1 MNENPQI
8 QEIHTLIQSLCAD
21 DYNALLNQMN
31 LDEKA
36 INQAADAL
44 HRIIFR
50 ERKINQ
56 DVVKHGRTSQGR
68 QRYLD
73 KNTGRTLSDTDRS
86 IVSRTKKTYKQWEQ
100 YIRLMLY
107 GLSLRKI
114 AKEIDISTTTAFA
127 WRHKVIE
134 AIKDYQE
141 EELLSGEIE
150 MDETYFLLNM
160 KGSWKHKRMPRKA
173 KKSGAPSMYRG
184 ISNEQVCVLVAIDEN
199 DRILSK
205 VIGQGHPTKNEIWR
219 ACQGHIEP
227 NSHVTT
233 DSKAAYVEVSK
244 QLECSIVQIPSGK
257 QTIDGYSLGVINNYH
272 SELKTWMRRF
282 RGVSTKHLDGYL
294 AWFRFMKY
302 LTYQMAS
309 NTHAG
314 HALKYSISNDVAMT
328 INDIHNRPFPVDI
341 LKPYQHLS

>member
-1 MNENPQI
+1 MNNNPQI
-8 QEIHTLIQSLCAD
+8 QEINRLIQSLCAD
-21 DYNALLNQMN
+21 DYNALLNRMN
-31 LDEKA
+31 LDENV

-50 ERKINQ
+50 ERKLNKS
-56 DVVKHGRTSQGR
+56 VVKHGRTHRGR

-73 KNTGRTLSDTDRS
+73 KTTGRTLSDTDRS
-86 IVSRTKKTYKQWEQ
+86 IVRRTKKTYKQWEQ

-114 AKEIDISTTTAFA
+114 AKELDISTTTAFA

-141 EELLSGEIE
+141 DDLLSGEIE

-173 KKSGAPSMYRG
+173 KKGGAPSMYRG

-205 VIGQGHPTKNEIWR
+205 VIGQGHPTKKEIWR
-219 ACQGHIEP
+219 ACNQRVEP

-233 DSKAAYVEVSK
+233 DSKAAYVETCK
-244 QLECSIVQIPSGK
+244 QLECSVAQIPPGK
-257 QTIDGYSLGVINNYH
+257 RTIDGYSLGVVNNYH

-302 LTYQMAS
+302 LAYQMES

-314 HALKYSISNDVAMT
+314 HTLKYSVSNHVSIT
-328 INDIHNRPFPVDI
+328 INDIYNRPFPVDI
-341 LKPYQHLS
+341 FKPYQHLS

>member
-1 MNENPQI
+1 MNSNPQI
-8 QEIHTLIQSLCAD
+8 QEINHLIQSLCAD
-21 DYNALLNQMN
+21 DYNTLLNQMSK
-31 LDEKA
+31 DEKV

-50 ERKINQ
+50 ERGINQ
-56 DVVKHGRTSQGR
+56 DVVKHGRTSRGR

-73 KNTGRTLSDTDRS
+73 KTTGRTLSDTDCS
-86 IVSRTKKTYKQWEQ
+86 IVKRTKKTYKQWEQ
-100 YIRLMLY
+100 YIRFMLY

-114 AKEIDISTTTAFA
+114 AKELGISVTTAFA

-141 EELLSGEIE
+141 DDLLSGEIE

-160 KGSWKHKRMPRKA
+160 KGSWKHKHMPRKA
-173 KKSGAPSMYRG
+173 KKGGAPSVYRG
-184 ISNEQVCVLVAIDEN
+184 ISNEQVCVLIAIDEH

-205 VIGQGHPTKNEIWR
+205 VIGQGHPTKNEIWH
-219 ACQGHIEP
+219 ACQGRIKP

-233 DSKAAYVEVSK
+233 DSQASYVEVCK
-244 QLECSIVQIPSGK
+244 QLKCSIVQIPSGK
-257 QTIDGYSLGVINNYH
+257 QTIDGYSLGVVNNYH

-302 LTYQMAS
+302 LTYQMES
-309 NTHAG
+309 NIHAG
-314 HALKYSISNDVAMT
+314 HTLKYSVSNHVSMT
-328 INDIHNRPFPVDI
+328 ISDIHNRPFPVDI
-341 LKPYQHLS
+341 FKPYQHLS